1 MCSKT
6 CVLVSLTTPHPA
18 CGCFTC
24 IPPTGEFAAST
35 VITVAHRIN
44 TIMDSSRVLV
54 LEMGRLVEFDSPL
67 ALLQDHAS
75 MFYSLVHKED

>member
-1 MCSKT
+1 
-6 CVLVSLTTPHPA
+6 
-18 CGCFTC
+18 
-24 IPPTGEFAAST
+24 
-35 VITVAHRIN
+35 
-44 TIMDSSRVLV
+44 MDSSRVLV